1 MYFTT
6 VVWKLLH
13 APIVICVMPND
24 WICFAIM
31 IYFFESYSSLLF
43 PHPLFLP
50 KKRLPDAAYRCGVAS
65 EGFGGVAYRCGIISE
80 GSGGVMHRY
89 GGMEGLAGVMQGCV
103 VTVYC
108 VISAPLSL

>member
-1 MYFTT
+1 M
-6 VVWKLLH
+6 
-13 APIVICVMPND
+13 IC
-24 WICFAIM
+24 
-31 IYFFESYSSLLF
+31 FFESYSSLLF

-89 GGMEGLAGVMQGCV
+89 GGIPEASAGAAYRYGSIPEGLAGAMQGCV
-103 VTVYC
+103 VTYN
-108 VISAPLSL
+108 